1 MEGTAVTALKR
12 IMGLCL
18 LVGLISAQEGNAEDP
33 VQPRLINSIMA
44 IMPISLHNTILQ
56 DPKVVARIQVDG
68 DGKVEDLVV
77 LEASHI
83 ELIDRAER
91 LIRKARFDPG
101 ELRQDEAIR
110 FELVLPFLYPAELGM
125 FNKTATENVETSIHA
140 IRNRDES
147 VRFHKPGELD
157 EPLKVLDAGEIYV
170 PRNEAGESL
179 EGEAKVKFYV
189 NHRGEVRLP
198 RIESST
204 SEEMALA
211 AMATVRD
218 MQFPPPTVEGKPA
231 VTALR
236 MPYEAKP

>member
-1 MEGTAVTALKR
+1 
-12 IMGLCL
+12 L
-18 LVGLISAQEGNAEDP
+18 LGGLISALEGKGEDP
-33 VQPRLINSIMA
+33 VQPRLINSITA
-44 IMPISLHNTILQ
+44 IMPISLHNTNLQ
-56 DPKVVARIQVDG
+56 EPKVVARIQVG
-68 DGKVEDLVV
+68 ENGMVEDLVV

-91 LIRKARFDPG
+91 LIRRARFDVG
-101 ELRQDEAIR
+101 ELRGNEALR
-110 FELVLPFLYPAELGM
+110 FELILPFLYPAELGM
-125 FNKTATENVETSIHA
+125 FNKTASENVETSIHA

-147 VRFHKPGELD
+147 VRFYKPGELD

-189 NHRGEVRLP
+189 NHRGQVRLP

-236 MPYEAKP
+236 MPYEARP